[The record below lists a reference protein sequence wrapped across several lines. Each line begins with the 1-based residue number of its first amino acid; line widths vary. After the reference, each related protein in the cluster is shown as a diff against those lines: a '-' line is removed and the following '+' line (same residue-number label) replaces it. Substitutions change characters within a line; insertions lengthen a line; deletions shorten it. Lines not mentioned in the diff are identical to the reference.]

1 MKNKKLFNTII
12 ILIWTTIVAFLV
24 AKIFFGEYVAIA
36 YSNPFLV
43 KIGQFIDNHF
53 WLKRFCYFLTT
64 FVTYYLYLCACCQVW
79 KLKWKQLGII
89 TPILLVM
96 QVVKYFEP
104 TIGGMLDYAFMLAC
118 PYFLGAKYKT
128 VIYIFTAHTLSQL
141 IVGYARN
148 IPVYAV
154 NMNFMTMFL
163 LGIDA
168 YLWLILYYVYSNK
181 LKGDNNMGEFMPPI
195 WGDNKDFY
203 EKELAKT
210 EKKISECKNDKE
222 LEKLVAYKDCVL
234 EKLKEFKD

>member
-1 MKNKKLFNTII
+1 MNKKVFNTVI
-12 ILIWTTIVAFLV
+12 ILIWVTIIAFLV

-64 FVTYYLYLCACCQVW
+64 FATYYLYLCACCQVW
-79 KLKWKQLGII
+79 KLKWKQLAII

-104 TIGGMLDYAFMLAC
+104 TIGSALDCVCMLSL
-118 PYFLGAKYKT
+118 PYVLGAKYKT
-128 VIYIFTAHTLSQL
+128 TVYIFTAHSLSQI
-141 IVGYARN
+141 IVAYARN
-148 IPVYAV
+148 IPLHII
-154 NMNFMTMFL
+154 NPNFMTML
-163 LGIDA
+163 LLMIDA
-168 YLWLILYYVYSNK
+168 YLWLILYYFYSNK
-181 LKGDNNMGEFMPPI
+181 FKGDKNMGEAMPPF
-195 WGDNKDFY
+195 WSKNKDFY
-203 EKELAKT
+203 EKELTKT